1 MRSLALSSLIHA
13 GLLGL
18 AVIAGWRVVSA
29 GLRRTEEVV
38 ISPAL
43 PFVDPFDSTPEPPP
57 LESPPEEAQEKEPKL
72 VEPRFADSYLE
83 RSPWELEREFE
94 APHRGEGFFL
104 DPILDREKPEPSDPP
119 VGGERFLDEA
129 GVACLR
135 EVLLPTGPILTP
147 NLGEAAELCG
157 MEKKLLQTDFD
168 SRIEAAERLLEMG
181 AVAVLLKGGH
191 GTEDPVRDLVLER
204 GSEPLWRTH
213 ERVRG
218 ASMRG
223 SGCRYGSAVAAL
235 LALGQPLSEAARRAG
250 EELVEWI
257 RRAKFC
263 AAEGSR

>member
-1 MRSLALSSLIHA
+1 MKPARVLVVAGRDSSGRAGLAADGEALRLFGAEPLCVVSTETVQEGLRVRSVRPRPVADWVAQVRSLEAEASVWKS
-13 GLLGL
+13 GLLYGAEAVAAFARL
-18 AVIAGWRVVSA
+18 AAELLGDRPLVFDPVIAA
-29 GLRRTEEVV
+29 T
-38 ISPAL
+38 
-43 PFVDPFDSTPEPPP
+43 
-57 LESPPEEAQEKEPKL
+57 
-72 VEPRFADSYLE
+72 
-83 RSPWELEREFE
+83 
-94 APHRGEGFFL
+94 
-104 DPILDREKPEPSDPP
+104 
-119 VGGERFLDEA
+119 GGERFLDEA

-157 MEKKLLQTDFD
+157 MEKELLQTDFD

-204 GSEPLWRTH
+204 GSEPLWRSH

-218 ASMRG
+218 GSMRG

-250 EELVEWI
+250 EELVKWI

>member
-1 MRSLALSSLIHA
+1 VRSLALSSLIHA

-119 VGGERFLDEA
+119 VDRAAIEE
-129 GVACLR
+129 
-135 EVLLPTGPILTP
+135 PPSGPIITEP
-147 NLGEAAELCG
+147 
-157 MEKKLLQTDFD
+157 
-168 SRIEAAERLLEMG
+168 ILLEAPDPIYPRVSIRRG
-181 AVAVLLKGGH
+181 EQGRVVCRLHIDAQGDVVRVEVVESSGFRRLDDAAVAGLLRWRFQPRTEGGRAVSMSLTH
-191 GTEDPVRDLVLER
+191 PVSFR
-204 GSEPLWRTH
+204 LWD
-213 ERVRG
+213 
-218 ASMRG
+218 S
-223 SGCRYGSAVAAL
+223 
-235 LALGQPLSEAARRAG
+235 
-250 EELVEWI
+250 
-257 RRAKFC
+257 
-263 AAEGSR
+263 